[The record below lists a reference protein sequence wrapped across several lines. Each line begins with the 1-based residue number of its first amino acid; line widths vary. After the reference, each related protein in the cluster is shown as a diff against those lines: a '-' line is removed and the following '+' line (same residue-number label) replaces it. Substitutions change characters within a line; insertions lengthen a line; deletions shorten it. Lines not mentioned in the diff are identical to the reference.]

1 MDSGDFVTFMLG
13 IQVFRY
19 LGISLLSYLPLLLFC
34 VIRVVEQVT
43 TLHPEMRTRHLRCK
57 LGSIA

>member
-1 MDSGDFVTFMLG
+1 MDSGGLVTFMLG
-13 IQVFRY
+13 IQV
-19 LGISLLSYLPLLLFC
+19 SLLSYLPLLLFC

-43 TLHPEMRTRHLRCK
+43 TLHPEMGTRHLRYK